1 MADAAGPAA
10 DLLPP
15 KFQAWFAGRG
25 WSPRAHQLEMVA
37 KGRAGRDALLIAPTG
52 GGKTL
57 AGFLP
62 SLIEIMQ
69 RPPANTPPATSTTD
83 VAGSS
88 LGKFD
93 RPVGRSRGL
102 HTLYISPLKALA
114 VDVERNLNAPIA
126 EMGLSIVAE
135 SRTGDTGIA
144 RRQRQRVKPPDILLT
159 TPEQLA
165 LLCAW
170 EGARLYF
177 EDLRCVILDEIH
189 TLHASKRGDLLAL
202 DLARLQVLAPSMRR
216 VGLSATVD
224 DPEVIKAWMAS
235 HREVDVT
242 TAPSLSSPP
251 RSEREKVGRGP
262 AAAGDLPGVVD
273 QGPAAGPRPTAGV
286 TQPALSLPSPSP
298 ASPGGEEVRLHG
310 PSSID
315 LVRGPAGAEPI
326 VELLLS
332 EGRVPWTGH
341 TAQHAMAEVYD
352 VIRRSRIALVFV
364 NTRFQAEFAF
374 QELWRLNDDGLPIAL
389 HHGSLAAEQ
398 RRKVEAAMA
407 RGQLRAVVCTS
418 TLDLGIDWGDVDLV
432 IQLASPKGASR
443 MVQRIGRANHRLDEP
458 SRALFVPANRFEML
472 ECQAAREA
480 IAENKLDGDPPRVG
494 ALDVLAQHVMGCAV
508 SEPFDML
515 ELYDE
520 VRSAGPYRDLS
531 WEDFEAV
538 VDFVSTGGY
547 ALKTYDRFRRIV
559 QGPDGRWRVRNLQ
572 IAQRHRLNVGTIV
585 TAAMLSV
592 RIATRRGQGGR
603 KIGEIEEGML
613 EMLDP
618 GDTFIFAG
626 QVWALVGITN
636 LDVLVSPAAHKDP
649 KMPSWGSSKFALSTY
664 LAKRVRQLMFDQEH
678 WQVLPLDVREW
689 LEMQR
694 DKSLIVGEDELL
706 LETFPKGKR
715 HFMVCYPFEGR
726 LAHTTLAMLLTR
738 RLERLGVGPLGFV
751 CNDYAMA
758 IWALEPLD
766 GIDFDALFAEDMLG
780 DDLEAWLSESFMMKR
795 AFKGCAIVSGL
806 IEKRFP
812 GAEQKTGRQ
821 ITFSTDLIYDVLRRH
836 EPDHLLLRCARAD
849 AATGLIDVARLGDM
863 LARIR
868 GRIRHSP
875 LDHLSPF
882 SVPILLEIGKERS
895 PGHAGEIILAEAEDD
910 LIAEATR

>member
-1 MADAAGPAA
+1 MADAAGLSA

-25 WSPRAHQLEMVA
+25 WAPRAHQLEMVA
-37 KGRAGRDALLIAPTG
+37 KGRAGQDALLIAPTG

-62 SLIEIMQ
+62 SLIEIAE
-69 RPPANTPPATSTTD
+69 RPPANSP
-83 VAGSS
+83 
-88 LGKFD
+88 
-93 RPVGRSRGL
+93 RGL

-114 VDVERNLNAPIA
+114 VDVERNLNAPIL
-126 EMGLSIVAE
+126 EMGLPIVAE

-202 DLARLQVLAPSMRR
+202 DLARLQQLAPHMRR

-224 DPEVIKAWMAS
+224 DPEVIKTWMAS
-235 HREVDVT
+235 HGPN
-242 TAPSLSSPP
+242 APSVSF
-251 RSEREKVGRGP
+251 
-262 AAAGDLPGVVD
+262 AD
-273 QGPAAGPRPTAGV
+273 T
-286 TQPALSLPSPSP
+286 SP
-298 ASPGGEEVRLHG
+298 ASGGGTHLPSSSPVPTGEGDPEGVEGALVRHG
-310 PSSID
+310 PQSIV
-315 LVRGPAGAEPI
+315 LVRGPPGAEPI
-326 VELLLS
+326 VDVLLS
-332 EGRVPWTGH
+332 EGRVPWAGH

-352 VIRRSRIALVFV
+352 VIRRSKIALIFV

-374 QELWRLNDDGLPIAL
+374 QELWKINDDGLPIAL

-407 RGQLRAVVCTS
+407 RGELRAVVCTS

-480 IAENKLDGDPPRVG
+480 IAENRLDGDPPRVG

-508 SEPFDML
+508 SEPFDLL
-515 ELYDE
+515 ELYEE
-520 VRSAGPYRDLS
+520 VRSAGPYRDLA
-531 WEDFEAV
+531 WEDFEQV

-559 QGPDGRWRVRNLQ
+559 QGQDGKWRVRNLQ
-572 IAQRHRLNVGTIV
+572 IAQRHRLNVGAIV
-585 TAAMLSV
+585 SPAMLSV
-592 RIATRRGQGGR
+592 RIAARGGPNRAGRGGR
-603 KIGEIEEGML
+603 KIGEVEEGML

-618 GDTFIFAG
+618 GDTFVFAG
-626 QVWALVGITN
+626 QVWTLVGITN
-636 LDVLVSPAAHKDP
+636 LDVLVSPAANKDP
-649 KMPSWGSSKFALSTY
+649 KMPSWGGSKFALSTY
-664 LAKRVRQLMFDQEH
+664 LAKRVRQLMFDQSH
-678 WQVLPLDVREW
+678 WAVLPDDVREW
-689 LEMQR
+689 LEVQK

-706 LETFPKGKR
+706 LETFPHRKR
-715 HFMVCYPFEGR
+715 HFLVCYPFEGR

-738 RLERLGVGPLGFV
+738 RLERLGIGPLGFV

-758 IWALEPLD
+758 IWALEPMDRVDL
-766 GIDFDALFAEDMLG
+766 DALFDQDMLG
-780 DDLEAWLSESFMMKR
+780 DDLESWLQESFMMKR
-795 AFKGCAIVSGL
+795 AFKGCAIISGL
-806 IEKRFP
+806 IERRFP
-812 GAEQKTGRQ
+812 GAEAKTGRQ

-836 EPDHLLLRCARAD
+836 QPDHLLLRCARDD

-863 LARIR
+863 LHRIA
-868 GRIRHSP
+868 GRIRHAA

-895 PGHAGEIILAEAEDD
+895 PGDAREMILADAEAD
-910 LIAEATR
+910 LIAEATQ